1 MSKLYKQLARV
12 YHEMYKSIFDY
23 SKEFKLYHKLLK
35 KYKAGKIL
43 EVGCGSGNLAT
54 LFLDAGYDYIGFD
67 LSSEMLE
74 IAQEVEPRAKF
85 IQGDM
90 RNLSL
95 DNTFDSILIT
105 GRSFTYLTSNRDVM
119 DTLSAI
125 HKHLNKN
132 GLLIFDNFDATKVF
146 TDFRKSFEN
155 TVKYENR
162 EYKRVTNS
170 TWNMQ
175 HGWTWNWNAKYYI
188 TENGNTEVIEDSSIL
203 RAFTL
208 DELELF
214 LKINGYKVL
223 EIIPDK
229 TAITIVAMVM

>member
-12 YHEMYKSIFDY
+12 YHEMYQFIFDY
-23 SKEFKLYHKLLK
+23 TKEFELYNNLLK
-35 KYKAGKIL
+35 KYKIQRIL
-43 EVGCGSGNLAT
+43 EVGCGSGNLASH
-54 LFLDAGYDYIGFD
+54 FLSAGYNYTGFD
-67 LSSEMLE
+67 LSFEMLE
-74 IAQEVEPRAKF
+74 IAHEVEPGGTF

-90 RNLSL
+90 RQLSL
-95 DNTFDSILIT
+95 DNTFDAILIT
-105 GRSFTYLTSNRDVM
+105 GRSFTYLTTNRDVM
-119 DTLSAI
+119 DTLVAI
-125 HKHLNKN
+125 RKHLNKN

-146 TDFRKSFEN
+146 ADFRKSFEN
-155 TVKYENR
+155 NVTYENK

-175 HGWTWNWNAKYYI
+175 QGWTWNWDTKYYI
-188 TENGNTEVIEDSSIL
+188 TENGNTEIIEDSSIL
-203 RAFTL
+203 RAFTP

-229 TAITIVAMVM
+229 TAITIVAMAM